1 MGVASL
7 VSGLNNERM
16 ELTDFFVCLYKFM
29 QIKNLSGGQ
38 GPKWVQPV
46 CWLDSIIID
55 HIWRV
60 NR

>member
-29 QIKNLSGGQ
+29 QIKRSLKIFRVG
-38 GPKWVQPV
+38 KVQNGCNQCV
-46 CWLDSIIID
+46 DWTLL
-55 HIWRV
+55 
-60 NR
+60 